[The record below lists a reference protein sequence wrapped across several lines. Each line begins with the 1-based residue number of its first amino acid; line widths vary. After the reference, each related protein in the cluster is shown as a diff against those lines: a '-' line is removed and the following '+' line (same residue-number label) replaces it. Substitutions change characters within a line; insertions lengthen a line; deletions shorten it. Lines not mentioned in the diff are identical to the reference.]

1 MKHKKDRLENIALLK
16 DNYKLKVHEV
26 LLANYDVVKQV
37 NAGDLAEEI
46 SNMMFITNI
55 QTLLSEISTLAMVDE
70 TDRAFVTNL
79 YTKMLQEN
87 EQV

>member
-1 MKHKKDRLENIALLK
+1 
-16 DNYKLKVHEV
+16 
-26 LLANYDVVKQV
+26 
-37 NAGDLAEEI
+37 
-46 SNMMFITNI
+46 
-55 QTLLSEISTLAMVDE
+55 MVDE